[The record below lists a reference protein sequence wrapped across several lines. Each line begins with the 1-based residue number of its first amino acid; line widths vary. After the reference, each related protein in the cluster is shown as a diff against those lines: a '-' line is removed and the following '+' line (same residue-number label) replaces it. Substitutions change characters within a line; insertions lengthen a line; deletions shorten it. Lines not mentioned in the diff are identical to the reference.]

1 METSRDDFIIA
12 IRSAFLKKGNK
23 QRFSLLVLILF
34 SIILITLGRYNFT
47 PINNLRSVINEI
59 VYRTSFIVSIPEK
72 YIEQSYLRIQ
82 DHLTLYK
89 DYDLTKKKL
98 EKLQSKKYNIEF
110 LIAENERLKKTLE
123 ATNYTAEQQ
132 VAKVLIDKESP
143 FLRSIIINKG
153 SKNEIKK
160 GMAVLY
166 NNYLVGKVVE
176 VNYATSRILLLSDIN
191 SKIPITIEPGGIQSI
206 LSGNGSGMGIIQ
218 YSKKKLPIEPGAIV
232 YTSGTGGLFKEGIP
246 IGKITKS
253 IINEKS
259 NVEFFSDFSQLRF
272 VNIAIL
278 QKKIN
283 ND

>member
-23 QRFSLLVLILF
+23 QRFSLLVPILF

-98 EKLQSKKYNIEF
+98 EKLRSKKYNIEF

-123 ATNYTAEQQ
+123 ATNNTAEQQ
-132 VAKVLIDKESP
+132 VAKV
-143 FLRSIIINKG
+143 
-153 SKNEIKK
+153 
-160 GMAVLY
+160 
-166 NNYLVGKVVE
+166 
-176 VNYATSRILLLSDIN
+176 
-191 SKIPITIEPGGIQSI
+191 
-206 LSGNGSGMGIIQ
+206 
-218 YSKKKLPIEPGAIV
+218 
-232 YTSGTGGLFKEGIP
+232 
-246 IGKITKS
+246 
-253 IINEKS
+253 
-259 NVEFFSDFSQLRF
+259 
-272 VNIAIL
+272 
-278 QKKIN
+278 
-283 ND
+283 